1 MPVLMETPRTT
12 VACVQLSILGGC
24 SVKPNKTRRG
34 PGRRGSPKACPH
46 PGRQSNGSR
55 GGSKSLD
62 AAAALPAPLERLR
75 RHDARHGG
83 VPALTCAM
91 WTSSSYRIQGS
102 PARLTPSL
110 GNRDSTRRS
119 TSVAS
124 CMMEAQPLDWHGI
137 ACSSPA
143 RLIASRT
150 PNTVLALIHTSISF
164 ILIPQLHCYP
174 HSPVVNMQEAPHTD
188 ATTGTVPGHY
198 AAAPPTYRFGDDFSS
213 EGKKSDPELMMPVD
227 KTATVQE
234 GSEKFKRL
242 GWKRLTVCLIVEAI
256 ALGSLSIPSAFA
268 KLGMVAGVIMCV
280 GLGLVAIYTSYVVGQ
295 VKLRHP
301 EVAHYSD
308 AVELIWGRFG
318 KELTGVMFALFLI
331 LLVGSHA
338 LTGTIAFINIV
349 DNYKTCALVWG
360 VVSLIILLILALPP
374 TFAEFAIL
382 GYIDFIS
389 IIAAILVTIIATG
402 VQAHNAPGGLSAVN
416 WTALPP
422 PETTFYEAFLATT
435 NIIFAYSFAVCQ
447 FSFMSEMHTPKEYV
461 KSIWALGLI
470 EIFIYTI
477 TGALI
482 YAFVGQEVKSPA
494 LLSAGDTVS
503 RIAFGIALPVIFI
516 SGSINGTVVGR
527 YIMDRAFPNSPIRFV
542 QGAKGWGVWIAL
554 ISVVTVIGFVIAEA
568 IPFFNALLGLIS
580 SLFISGFTFYFP
592 ALFWFQL
599 VKVGKWNAGWKN
611 ISLSIL
617 NACTF
622 IIGLAVLGCGT
633 YASVEDILT
642 QYNSGSVRSPFTCDA
657 SSYA

>member
-1 MPVLMETPRTT
+1 
-12 VACVQLSILGGC
+12 
-24 SVKPNKTRRG
+24 
-34 PGRRGSPKACPH
+34 
-46 PGRQSNGSR
+46 
-55 GGSKSLD
+55 
-62 AAAALPAPLERLR
+62 
-75 RHDARHGG
+75 
-83 VPALTCAM
+83 
-91 WTSSSYRIQGS
+91 
-102 PARLTPSL
+102 
-110 GNRDSTRRS
+110 
-119 TSVAS
+119 
-124 CMMEAQPLDWHGI
+124 
-137 ACSSPA
+137 
-143 RLIASRT
+143 
-150 PNTVLALIHTSISF
+150 
-164 ILIPQLHCYP
+164 
-174 HSPVVNMQEAPHTD
+174 MQQVPHTN
-188 ATTGTVPGHY
+188 ATTGNPAPRHY
-198 AAAPPTYRFGDDFSS
+198 AAPPPNYRMDDLSS
-213 EGKKSDPELMMPVD
+213 EGKKSDPELMMPID

-242 GWKRLTVCLIVEAI
+242 GWKRLTICLIVEAI

-295 VKLRHP
+295 VKMRYPQVH
-301 EVAHYSD
+301 HYSD

-338 LTGTIAFINIV
+338 LTGTIAFINII
-349 DNYKTCALVWG
+349 DNYTICALVWG
-360 VVSLIILLILALPP
+360 VVSMIILLVLALPP

-382 GYIDFIS
+382 GYIDFVS
-389 IIAAILVTIIATG
+389 IIAAILLTIVATG
-402 VQAHNAPGGLSAVN
+402 VQAHNAPGGLGAVN
-416 WTALPP
+416 WTAMPP
-422 PETTFYEAFLATT
+422 PDTTFYEAFLATT

-447 FSFMSEMHTPKEYV
+447 FSFMSEMHTPKDYV

-470 EIFIYTI
+470 EIFIYTV

-482 YAFVGQEVKSPA
+482 YAFVGQDVKSPA

-527 YIMDRAFPNSPIRFV
+527 YIMDRAFPTSTIRYV
-542 QGAKGWGVWIAL
+542 QGVRGWMVWIGL
-554 ISVVTVIGFVIAEA
+554 ISVVTVVGWIIAEA

-599 VKVGKWNAGWKN
+599 VKEGKWNAGWKN

-622 IIGLAVLGCGT
+622 LIGIAVLGCGT
-633 YASVEDILT
+633 YASVEDIIT
-642 QYNSGSVRSPFTCDA
+642 QYNSGSVRSPFTCSA
-657 SSYA
+657 QSYA